1 MPNDFEQ
8 CLHHINRLIT
18 VIKMWDQMRGPV
30 QALPPEEVDNV
41 LANVSPITTPDE
53 SLPEGLLQSIA
64 DTDRKLIG
72 ILKDLDTVYERD
84 DCDREVIVAR
94 MALCK
99 TLNQLKEHG
108 IKNTQ
113 LEMLWTQGECDEWCV

>member
-8 CLHHINRLIT
+8 YLNHINRLSTI
-18 VIKMWDQMRGPV
+18 IKMWDRMRGPV
-30 QALPPEEVDNV
+30 QALPPEEVDDV
-41 LANVSPITTPDE
+41 LATVHPLTAPDE
-53 SLPEGLLQSIA
+53 SLPDGLLQSIA

-84 DCDREVIVAR
+84 DCDREIIVAR

-99 TLNQLKEHG
+99 TLKQLQEHG
-108 IKNTQ
+108 IKTSHIE
-113 LEMLWTQGECDEWCV
+113 LLWTQNDCDEWCV